1 MKELK
6 SSDEIESG
14 VDKKISEEKLWVT

>member
-1 MKELK
+1 MKDLK